1 MHVDKRIPQIIAL
14 LHVGDKIIT
23 AATSNSTWSMKPH
36 TRSVVCERIPPPM
49 PEQLMRNPSL
59 KDHGL
64 MPCTQHLIDFKAAWS
79 AGCGLLSAFEEAPGN
94 LSHLTSPPE
103 EREPGDGTSRGQPAG
118 GSDWLASRWHPLLG
132 SVLTLE
138 ASPRPWCGVSCLDV
152 NTHPELF
159 TAREAV
165 RSASWPQPVSP
176 A

>member
-1 MHVDKRIPQIIAL
+1 MHADKRIPQIIAL

-23 AATSNSTWSMKPH
+23 AATSNSALSTKPRTH
-36 TRSVVCERIPPPM
+36 SAVCERIPLLL
-49 PEQLMRNPSL
+49 PEQFTRNPTL

-64 MPCTQHLIDFKAAWS
+64 MPCTGRLINFKAPS
-79 AGCGLLSAFEEAPGN
+79 STGCGLLSAFKEAPGN
-94 LSHLTSPPE
+94 VSHLTSPPA
-103 EREPGDGTSRGQPAG
+103 ERQAGDRTSRGQPAG
-118 GSDWLASRWHPLLG
+118 GSDWVTSRQHPLLG

-138 ASPRPWCGVSCLDV
+138 ASPRPWCGASCLDV